1 MIARRRGTK
10 KTEPDPTR
18 MAQLL
23 EDHRA
28 AIFRRLEQLRNFELL
43 KIPFGELVQA
53 PERFIPDYQLR
64 RERPIAK
71 GRGHGC
77 RSPAPELHRNPA
89 PSPSRVRR
97 SFFTRRRFC
106 DNKSRTVRPFPR
118 LVASRRPNA

>member
-64 RERPIAK
+64 RRRPIAK

-77 RSPAPELHRNPA
+77 RRPRRNYIEIPLQVPAA
-89 PSPSRVRR
+89 
-97 SFFTRRRFC
+97 
-106 DNKSRTVRPFPR
+106 
-118 LVASRRPNA
+118 